1 MAGGVMAGRRSV
13 LVRRRPGPGPVDSTR
28 RISRRMRSLS
38 EPQPVA
44 IRLQPL
50 RFMMKRPW
58 ITTVTLGALLVVAVG
73 CNTLGDLRIDNP
85 VYRFREI
92 RPRVAIA
99 IPLSASTIDFNFT
112 IDVENPNSVGLRL
125 DRMDFDLLM
134 NGNRLV
140 SGVSNDRIRIPA
152 QGMGTV
158 QIRTS
163 VGYTQIKDIF
173 REVADLV
180 QGGSPEYQV
189 RGTAYYDTPLGPL
202 SFPLTVYRSGV

>member
-1 MAGGVMAGRRSV
+1 MKPFA
-13 LVRRRPGPGPVDSTR
+13 
-28 RISRRMRSLS
+28 
-38 EPQPVA
+38 VA
-44 IRLQPL
+44 IRLHPL
-50 RFMMKRPW
+50 RRMMKRPW
-58 ITTVTLGALLVVAVG
+58 LTLPALGALLVLAAG

-92 RPRVAIA
+92 RPRVAVA

-112 IDVENPNSVGLRL
+112 IDVENPNPVGLRL
-125 DRMDFDLLM
+125 DRMDFDLFM

-140 SGVSNDRIRIPA
+140 SGVTNDRIRIPA
-152 QGMGTV
+152 EGMGTV

-163 VGYTQIKDIF
+163 VGYDQIRDIF
-173 REVADLV
+173 REVVDLV